1 MKISFNAK
9 RGRPR
14 KDLNDE
20 EKKWLE
26 TFFSRSD
33 ISYTNPERKDHVY
46 VAKIVGKRRYKHGVI
61 ILKFSIIT
69 PCYKQ
74 RLYLLWNSRDP
85 LDIINGTGKVDV
97 TDTFYQNFKKLL
109 TLSQLYD
116 FVKYLN

>member
-9 RGRPR
+9 RDRPR

-20 EKKWLE
+20 EKKNGLKHSFLVV
-26 TFFSRSD
+26 TSA
-33 ISYTNPERKDHVY
+33 TLTLK
-46 VAKIVGKRRYKHGVI
+46 GKTMYMLPK
-61 ILKFSIIT
+61 LLAKFSIIT